1 MIVFSNKRDNEK
13 YLRALEFASEAHAG
27 MHRKGNNIAYIV
39 HPVEVAEI
47 IATMTAK
54 IDVICAGLLHDV
66 VEDTPYTIEDIQ
78 KEFGPKVAILVS
90 HESENKRPELPA
102 SETWKI
108 RKQEFLNMLP
118 LFPEDAQIVVLADK
132 LSNMRALAR
141 EYSING
147 DSVFGKFNQKDK
159 KEHAWYYRSIIFE
172 LADNLGY
179 TDAWQELEELYN
191 CVFEGE

>member
-1 MIVFSNKRDNEK
+1 
-13 YLRALEFASEAHAG
+13 
-27 MHRKGNNIAYIV
+27 MHRKGNNIAYII

-141 EYSING
+141 EYSVNG
-147 DSVFGKFNQKDK
+147 DGVFGKFNQKDK